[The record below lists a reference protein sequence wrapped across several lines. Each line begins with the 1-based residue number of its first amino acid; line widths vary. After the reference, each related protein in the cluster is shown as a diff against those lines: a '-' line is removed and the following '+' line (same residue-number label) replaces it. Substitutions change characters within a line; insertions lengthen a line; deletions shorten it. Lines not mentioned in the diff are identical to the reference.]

1 MFGGLRN
8 IFRVIISAQIGT
20 GKGLNTRFKMRGFLR
35 YDTGINVMRSG
46 SCTLTYEAA
55 LFVRFVINFDPS
67 APTVGLAFS
76 GITAISL
83 TGTGVR
89 IGGSVFSV
97 IRPFAPVVSE
107 MINVFGLGLI
117 ASCAGVGHGSAFGA
131 GGRTVLNAFVPSV
144 GFRFALAAFGI
155 LTSARV
161 GIGYHVVHPIAEVA
175 GVCLINHGESKIIM
189 QNAMQNPAD
198 IIVNAVEIPPRFI
211 FVNTLF
217 HRIFHDI
224 FVKVGVEIDLKIA
237 FVFACL
243 KFTEIRL

>member
-1 MFGGLRN
+1 MFGDFGN

-20 GKGLNTRFKMRGFLR
+20 GKGLNTRFKMRRFLR
-35 YDTGINVMRSG
+35 YDTVIEVMRSG

-55 LFVRFVINFDPS
+55 LFVCFVINFDPS

-107 MINVFGLGLI
+107 MINVFGLGLTAAR
-117 ASCAGVGHGSAFGA
+117 ASVGHGCTLGA
-131 GGRTVLNAFVPSV
+131 GGCAVLNAVIPIV
-144 GFRFALAAFGI
+144 RLGFGLAAFGI

-161 GIGYHVVHPIAEVA
+161 GIGYHVVHPSTEVA
-175 GVCLINHGESKIIM
+175 GV
-189 QNAMQNPAD
+189 
-198 IIVNAVEIPPRFI
+198 
-211 FVNTLF
+211 
-217 HRIFHDI
+217 
-224 FVKVGVEIDLKIA
+224 
-237 FVFACL
+237 
-243 KFTEIRL
+243 